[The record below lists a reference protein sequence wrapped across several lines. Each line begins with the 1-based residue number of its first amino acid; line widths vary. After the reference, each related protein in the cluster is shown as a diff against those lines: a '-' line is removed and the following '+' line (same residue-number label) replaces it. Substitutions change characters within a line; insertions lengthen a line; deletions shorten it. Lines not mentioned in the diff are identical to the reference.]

1 MKKRIFCFF
10 SAALVIA
17 SMTVSCVD
25 KMNGEEDG
33 PVPAAADYEYMV
45 ATLTIDTEDMDGDGK
60 PDWELVDKK
69 RKVDCSVSIDHP
81 NDEWDMVASAGYVRG
96 RGNSTWLWYDKKPYR
111 FKLDEKTSVL
121 GLDPEKDWV
130 LLANY
135 RDPSHLMNT
144 FVFELGREMGLPYT
158 NKSRY
163 VELIA
168 NGEYLGLYQLT
179 EQVEQG
185 GSRVD
190 VDDTEGYLISLDLD
204 DGPSLSPDAGDNF
217 WSKVY
222 DMPVC
227 VKHPEDDMTAE
238 KYEIIRNDLAEVETR
253 IQAIRKNKGNKE
265 AIQQNYDELKEILD
279 IPSFIDNLI
288 IQELVYNVELAA
300 PRSMYMHKDKGGKWY
315 MGPLWDFDAGFDF
328 DWGTMYTGHNY
339 FDNYRKLVL
348 GTDPVHHTNG
358 NGGVPEFF
366 TDIFRSDKFR
376 EEYRARWA
384 EISPKIMTDVW
395 SRVQKFAELGED
407 AWNRNA
413 EKWPVY
419 LDDAHPMRK
428 LDWED
433 ELGKMY
439 VWLTDRIEHLTPVIN
454 NYKD

>member
-1 MKKRIFCFF
+1 MISVKRVFF
-10 SAALVIA
+10 LLTAIA
-17 SMTVSCVD
+17 VSLVSCED
-25 KMNGEEDG
+25 KTDGKEDTDK
-33 PVPAAADYEYMV
+33 PSAADYEYMV
-45 ATLTIDTEDMDGDGK
+45 ATLTINTEDMDGDGK
-60 PDWELVDKK
+60 PDWETTDKK
-69 RKVDCSVSIDHP
+69 RKVTCTVAIDHP
-81 NDEWDMVASAGYVRG
+81 NDEWDMAASTGYVRG
-96 RGNSTWLWYDKKPYR
+96 RGNSTWKWYDKKPHR
-111 FKLDEKTSVL
+111 FKLDEKASVL

-135 RDPSHLMNT
+135 RDPSNLMNA

-158 NKSRY
+158 NHSRY

-185 GSRVD
+185 GNRVD
-190 VDDTEGYLISLDLD
+190 VDDTEGYLICLDAD
-204 DGPSLSPDAGDNF
+204 DGPELSPGAGDNF

-222 DMPVC
+222 SMPVC
-227 VKHPEDDMTAE
+227 VKHPEDDMTEE
-238 KYEIIRNDLAEVETR
+238 KYNVIRDDLARVETE
-253 IQAIRKNKGNKE
+253 IKAIRSNKGDDDAVQKH
-265 AIQQNYDELKEILD
+265 YDALKEIFD
-279 IPSFIDNLI
+279 VKSFIDFLI

-300 PRSMYMHKDKGGKWY
+300 PRSMYMHKDKGGKWA

-328 DWGTMYTGHNY
+328 DWGTMTTGHHY
-339 FDNYRKLVL
+339 FERYQDLVL
-348 GTDPVHHTNG
+348 GTDPIHHTAG
-358 NGGVPEFF
+358 YYVPEFF

>member
-158 NKSRY
+158 NNSRY

-190 VDDTEGYLISLDLD
+190 VDDVDGVLLSLDAD
-204 DGPSLSPDAGDNF
+204 DGPGLSPDAGDNF
-217 WSKVY
+217 WSKIY

-227 VKHPEDDMTAE
+227 VKHPEDDMTLAR
-238 KYEIIRNDLAEVETR
+238 YDAIRNDFSELESA
-253 IQAIRKNKGNKE
+253 ILAIRKRTGTLDKVKE
-265 AIQQNYDELKEILD
+265 LMDVQSL
-279 IPSFIDNLI
+279 IDFLI

-300 PRSMYMHKDKGGKWY
+300 PRSMYMHKDKGGKWT

-328 DWGTMYTGHNY
+328 DWSTMYTGHHY
-339 FDNYRKLVL
+339 FERYEDLVL
-348 GTDPVHHTNG
+348 GTDPIHHTKG
-358 NGGVPEFF
+358 YVVPEFF
-366 TDIFRSDKFR
+366 TDIFRSDEFR

-395 SRVQKFAELGED
+395 ERVMKYVEYGEE

-413 EKWPVY
+413 QTWPVW
-419 LDDAHPMRK
+419 LDDATMREE
-428 LDWED
+428 LDWE
-433 ELGKMY
+433 EEIGKMY
-439 VWLTDRIEHLTPVIN
+439 VWLTSRIDYLTPIIN